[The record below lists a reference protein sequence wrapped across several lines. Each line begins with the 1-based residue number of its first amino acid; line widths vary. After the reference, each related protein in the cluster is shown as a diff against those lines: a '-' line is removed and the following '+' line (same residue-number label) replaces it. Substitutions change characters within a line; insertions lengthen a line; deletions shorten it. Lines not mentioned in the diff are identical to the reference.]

1 MTKTYRQGD
10 VLLVAVAAIPDEAKD
25 RVPRVSNRIVLAEG
39 EATGHAHAVKSRE
52 AVLFR
57 DPELNRV
64 FLQVTGQGVALEH
77 DEHSPVALAPGAY
90 EVVRQVE
97 YSPEEIRRVAD

>member
-10 VLLVAVAAIPDEAKD
+10 VLLVAVATIPEEAKD
-25 RVPRVSNRIVLAEG
+25 RVSRVGNRLVLAEG
-39 EATGHAHAVKSRE
+39 EATGHAHAVKSRG

-57 DPELNRV
+57 DPKLNRV

-77 DEHSPVALAPGAY
+77 DEHSPITLAPGAY

-97 YSPEEIRRVAD
+97 YTPTEIRHVAD

>member
-10 VLLVAVAAIPDEAKD
+10 VLLVAVATIPEEAKD
-25 RVPRVSNRIVLAEG
+25 RVSRVGNRLVLAEG